1 MRLNKLIQQLS
12 AEHREMVVLR
22 DIEDLSYREIAAIVG
37 VPIGTVM
44 SRLCRARRLLQ
55 ERWARAQPSE
65 EREREISGVGR
76 CSTHLRATVAALAST
91 SPSKVARW

>member
-1 MRLNKLIQQLS
+1 MI
-12 AEHREMVVLR
+12 VLR

-55 ERWARAQPSE
+55 RWARAQDPE
-65 EREREISGVGR
+65 HRKRQIFRAERCTTPAGAA
-76 CSTHLRATVAALAST
+76 ATAVASASA
-91 SPSKVARW
+91 SKLSRR